1 VFLIDLQAYMLYNQI
16 CLGNRMNTG
25 FPADFFS
32 CVWLHMVLL
41 MIIHGDMKVFMWGF

>member
-25 FPADFFS
+25 FPADFFHVYDYTW
-32 CVWLHMVLL
+32 CY
-41 MIIHGDMKVFMWGF
+41 